1 MKFSQ
6 RAQSLKG
13 SATMAA
19 TINAQER
26 IKKGED
32 IILASV
38 GEPDSPAPQITKE
51 ALINQIENFD
61 SKYGPAQGLLS
72 TRNVISQWMN
82 DLYQQHWQA
91 ENVVIAPGSKYSL
104 YSLLQI
110 LGDENTELL
119 IPSPYWVSYV
129 TLGKLANIAIKI
141 IECSSQENYK
151 LSASKLKSFITG
163 KNQLL
168 LLNSPQNPT
177 GAIYTNEELRSLAEI
192 VKESPQ
198 LTVICDDIYNQLIF
212 SSENRAPHL
221 LDFMDSS
228 SKENIYNQVVVVH
241 GASKSFALTGWRL
254 GWTVASKE
262 ISKKL
267 SEFQSQT
274 LTCMPDFLQIALEK
288 TLQQET
294 RFVLELKNLISR
306 RYQIA
311 SQKLN
316 SCPGIKL
323 FPSAGA
329 FYIWFEVLD
338 KSKSSEQMASEL
350 LEQHGVAVVPG
361 ASFGCEYHL
370 RFSVTIPDNQLLKGI
385 ERIVQYFS
393 LKTS

>member
-1 MKFSQ
+1 
-6 RAQSLKG
+6 
-13 SATMAA
+13 
-19 TINAQER
+19 
-26 IKKGED
+26 
-32 IILASV
+32 
-38 GEPDSPAPQITKE
+38 
-51 ALINQIENFD
+51 D

-72 TRNVISQWMN
+72 TRKVVSQWMN
-82 DLYQQHWQA
+82 DLYQQQWQP
-91 ENVVIAPGSKYSL
+91 ENVVISPGSKYSL

-129 TLGKLANIAIKI
+129 TLGKLANINIKI
-141 IECSSQENYK
+141 IECSSNENYK
-151 LSASKLKSFITG
+151 LSATKLKNLITG

-177 GAIYTNEELRSLAEI
+177 GAIYSKEELQSLAEVI
-192 VKESPQ
+192 KQSPQ

-212 SSENRAPHL
+212 SSEYRAPHV
-221 LDFMDSS
+221 LDFMESS
-228 SKENIYNQVVVVH
+228 SASKEDIYNQVIVVH

-254 GWTVASKE
+254 GWTAASRE

-294 RFVLELKNLISR
+294 QFVLELKSLINR

-316 SCPGIKL
+316 SCPFIKV

-338 KSKSSEQMASEL
+338 KSKNSAQMASEL

-370 RFSVTIPDNQLLKGI
+370 RFSVTIPDDQLLKGI
-385 ERIVQYFS
+385 ERIIQYFTQKN
-393 LKTS
+393 L